1 MAKKKPTLEEV
12 LDLVRAA
19 AVESAEFQ
27 ERHAAEDIE
36 SRKIVSIME
45 DFLRA
50 KGRVAYG
57 GSAINAQLPPEKRFY
72 DPRVN
77 LPDYDFMTPDPLQ
90 DCADLIVAFHEE
102 GFTEV
107 EAQFGIHE
115 GTYKIF
121 VSYRSAADITYMPPE
136 IYERVLRDST
146 KIEGINYASP
156 NFLRMNMYLELS
168 RPAGMISR
176 WEKVYERLILLNEA
190 HPLRAGHCTEDP
202 LAALGSKETGEGAGD
217 SVLHE
222 QIVAEGIKAEAI
234 FLSGAS
240 YLVDREP
247 RTDEVVLLLTDKP
260 ALLVTALKGH
270 GLKATAHDAMGE
282 LLPARTE
289 FHTKRGRLA
298 AVVFETV
305 ACHSYTTLTEPAGYR
320 LASVYTMLQMYYA
333 MYFVDLQGYVPV
345 RLLCVIQ
352 DLVDLEVD
360 RRNRGIVKGE
370 APHDVIPLDCVGHQP
385 TMPEL
390 KRAHR
395 ARVREKK
402 KELAGALRF
411 KESVRITRKQKQ
423 RQSKSKSKSSRSSSH
438 T

>member
-1 MAKKKPTLEEV
+1 MSKQKPTLEEV

-19 AVESAEFQ
+19 AIEAAEFQ
-27 ERHAAEDIE
+27 ERHAAEDTE

-90 DCADLIVAFHEE
+90 DCADLIVAFQEE

-168 RPAGMISR
+168 RPAGMTSR
-176 WEKVYERLILLNEA
+176 WEKVYERLMLLNEA

-202 LAALGSKETGEGAGD
+202 LSALGAKERTSSGD
-217 SVLHE
+217 PVLHE
-222 QIVAEGIKAEAI
+222 QIVTDGIKAGAI

-260 ALLVTALKGH
+260 AALVSTLKAR
-270 GLKATAHDAMGE
+270 GLKALPHDAMGE

-289 FHTKRGRLA
+289 LRTKRGRIV
-298 AVVFETV
+298 AVIFETD
-305 ACHSYTTLTEPAGYR
+305 ACHSYTTLTEPADYR
-320 LASVYTMLQMYYA
+320 LASIYTMLQMYYA
-333 MYFVDLQGYVPV
+333 MYFVDLQGYLPV

-352 DLVDLEVD
+352 DLVDLEVA
-360 RRNRGIVKGE
+360 RRNRGIAKGE
-370 APHDVIPLDCVGHQP
+370 APHDVIPLECVGHQP
-385 TMPEL
+385 SMPEL

-402 KELAGALRF
+402 KELATALRF
-411 KESVRITRKQKQ
+411 KDSIRVTRKK
-423 RQSKSKSKSSRSSSH
+423 RKRSSSR

>member
-1 MAKKKPTLEEV
+1 MAKKNPTVTEV

-45 DFLRA
+45 DFLRG

-90 DCADLIVAFHEE
+90 DCADLIVAFQEE

-176 WEKVYERLILLNEA
+176 WEKVYERLMLLNEA
-190 HPLRAGHCTEDP
+190 HPIRAGHCTEDP
-202 LAALGSKETGEGAGD
+202 LGSLGAKEEGSD
-217 SVLHE
+217 PILHE
-222 QIVAEGIKAEAI
+222 QIVADGIKAGAI

-260 ALLVTALKGH
+260 AALVTTLKGRE
-270 GLKATAHDAMGE
+270 LKATAHDAMGE

-289 FHTKRGRLA
+289 LRTKRGRLV

-305 ACHSYTTLTEPAGYR
+305 ACHSYTTLTDPVGYR
-320 LASVYTMLQMYYA
+320 LASIYTMLQLYYA
-333 MYFVDLQGYVPV
+333 MYFVDLRGYIPV

-352 DLVDLEVD
+352 DLVDLEVE

-370 APHDVIPLDCVGHQP
+370 APHEVIPLDCVGHQP

-402 KELAGALRF
+402 KELAVALRF
-411 KESVRITRKQKQ
+411 KASVRVTRKQK
-423 RQSKSKSKSSRSSSH
+423 RRSKNNRLSSRH
-438 T
+438 RDA

>member
-1 MAKKKPTLEEV
+1 MSKKGPTIQQV

-19 AVESAEFQ
+19 AIESAEFQ
-27 ERHAAEDIE
+27 ERHAAEDTE

-45 DFLRA
+45 NFLRA

-90 DCADLIVAFHEE
+90 DSADLIVAFQEE
-102 GFTEV
+102 GFNEV

-168 RPAGMISR
+168 RPAGMTSR
-176 WEKVYERLILLNEA
+176 WEKVYERLMLLNEV
-190 HPLRAGHCTEDP
+190 HPLRAGHCTKNP
-202 LAALGSKETGEGAGD
+202 LKALGSTEKQSTDA
-217 SVLHE
+217 VLHE
-222 QIVAEGIKAEAI
+222 HLVTAGIKAKAV

-240 YLVDREP
+240 YIVEREP
-247 RTDEVVLLLTDKP
+247 RMDEIVMMISENP
-260 ALLVTALKGH
+260 SALVATLKGL
-270 GLKATAHDAMGE
+270 GLKATTHDALGE

-289 FHTKRGRLA
+289 LHTKRDRLV

-305 ACHSYTTLTEPAGYR
+305 ACHSYTTLTDPANYR
-320 LASVYTMLQMYYA
+320 LASIYTMLQMYYA
-333 MYFVDLQGYVPV
+333 MYFVDLQGYLPI
-345 RLLCVIQ
+345 RLLCIIQ
-352 DLVDLEVD
+352 ELVELEIV
-360 RRNRGIVKGE
+360 RRNRAIQKGK
-370 APHDVIPLDCVGHQP
+370 HDVIPLECVGHQP
-385 TMPEL
+385 SLPEL

-402 KELAGALRF
+402 KDLAEVLRIPSV
-411 KESVRITRKQKQ
+411 SVRVTKKKRRRRSGTR
-423 RQSKSKSKSSRSSSH
+423 R

>member
-1 MAKKKPTLEEV
+1 
-12 LDLVRAA
+12 
-19 AVESAEFQ
+19 
-27 ERHAAEDIE
+27 
-36 SRKIVSIME
+36 ME

-90 DCADLIVAFHEE
+90 DCADLIVAFQEE

-168 RPAGMISR
+168 RPAGMTSR
-176 WEKVYERLILLNEA
+176 WEKVYERLMLLNEA

-202 LAALGSKETGEGAGD
+202 LRSLGAKEASSGD
-217 SVLHE
+217 PILHE
-222 QIVAEGIKAEAI
+222 QIVADGIKAEAI

-240 YLVDREP
+240 YLVDRDP

-260 ALLVTALKGH
+260 AVLVNVLKGR
-270 GLKATAHDAMGE
+270 GLKGTAHDAMGE

-289 FHTKRGRLA
+289 LRTKRGRVA
-298 AVVFETV
+298 AVVFETD

-320 LASVYTMLQMYYA
+320 LASIYTMLQMYYA
-333 MYFVDLQGYVPV
+333 MYFVDLQGYLPV

-352 DLVDLEVD
+352 DLVDLEVT
-360 RRNRGIVKGE
+360 RRNRGIAKGE
-370 APHDVIPLDCVGHQP
+370 APHDVIPLECVGHQP
-385 TMPEL
+385 SMPEL

-402 KELAGALRF
+402 KELAVALRF
-411 KESVRITRKQKQ
+411 KASVRITRKQK
-423 RQSKSKSKSSRSSSH
+423 RKSKRSSSYRRH
-438 T
+438 RDRDA

>member
-1 MAKKKPTLEEV
+1 MSKKKPTVDEV
-12 LDLVRAA
+12 LNLVRAA

-36 SRKIVSIME
+36 SRKIVTIME
-45 DFLRA
+45 NFLRA
-50 KGRVAYG
+50 KRRVAYG

-90 DCADLIVAFHEE
+90 DSADLIVVFQEE

-121 VSYRSAADITYMPPE
+121 VSYRSAADITYMPPD

-168 RPAGMISR
+168 RPAGMTSR
-176 WEKVYERLILLNEA
+176 WEKVYERLMLLNEA
-190 HPLRAGHCTEDP
+190 HPLRAGRCTDNP
-202 LAALGSKETGEGAGD
+202 LGSLGAKEKNGDPMAGNGD
-217 SVLHE
+217 PVLHE
-222 QIVAEGIKAEAI
+222 QIVADGIKAGAI

-247 RTDEVVLLLTDKP
+247 RSDEVVLLLTDKP
-260 ALLVTALKGH
+260 ASIKVRR
-270 GLKATAHDAMGE
+270 LKATTHAEMGE

-289 FHTKRGRLA
+289 LHTKQGRLV
-298 AVVFETV
+298 AVIFETV
-305 ACHSYTTLTEPAGYR
+305 ACHSYTTLQEPAGYR
-320 LASVYTMLQMYYA
+320 LASIYTMLQMYYA
-333 MYFVDLQGYVPV
+333 MYFVDLQGYLPV

-352 DLVDLEVD
+352 DLIQLEIN
-360 RRNRGIVKGE
+360 RRNHGIAKSV
-370 APHDVIPLDCVGHQP
+370 APHDVIPLECVGHQP

-402 KELAGALRF
+402 KELAGT
-411 KESVRITRKQKQ
+411 VRITKKQKRKTTEIKQ
-423 RQSKSKSKSSRSSSH
+423 LKK
-438 T
+438 